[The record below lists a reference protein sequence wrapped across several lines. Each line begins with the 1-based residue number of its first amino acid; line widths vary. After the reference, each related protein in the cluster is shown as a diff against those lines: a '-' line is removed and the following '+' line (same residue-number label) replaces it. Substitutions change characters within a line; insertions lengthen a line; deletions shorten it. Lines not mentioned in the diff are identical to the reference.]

1 MIAARYKSATEF
13 AVAEIRRLILNG
25 ELQQSE
31 RVDQVQI
38 AERLGIS
45 RLPVRQAMERLA
57 ERGFIQMIPHKGATV
72 APLSTEDMDELYAAR
87 ERLEV
92 WAIEDAWPNYSEAV
106 KRSLGNLLE
115 RSAEAIRR
123 NSLDDFMELNREFH
137 LTMFAPSA
145 NRYLKRMIEQLFDIS
160 ERYQRTSLIQPGR
173 MRVSDEHHRAM
184 LRAIEAGNLERLTQ
198 YSVQHNAATKASVML
213 VSRAPAA

>member
-1 MIAARYKSATEF
+1 MIATRYKSATEF

-25 ELQQSE
+25 ELEQNE

-57 ERGFIQMIPHKGATV
+57 ERGFIQMAPHKGATV
-72 APLSTEDMDELYAAR
+72 APLSTEDMDELYVSR

-92 WAIEDAWPNYSEAV
+92 WALQDAWPRYTDSLR
-106 KRSLGNLLE
+106 RSLADLLD

-137 LTMFAPSA
+137 LAMVSRGTS
-145 NRYLKRMIEQLFDIS
+145 RYLKRMIEQLFDIS
-160 ERYQRTSLIQPGR
+160 ERYQRTSLVQPGR
-173 MRVSDEHHRAM
+173 MRLSDEHHRAM
-184 LRAIEAGNLERLTQ
+184 QRAIEEGNLDRLILL
-198 YSVQHNAATKASVML
+198 SKQHNAATKASVIL
-213 VSRAPAA
+213 ASRAPAA